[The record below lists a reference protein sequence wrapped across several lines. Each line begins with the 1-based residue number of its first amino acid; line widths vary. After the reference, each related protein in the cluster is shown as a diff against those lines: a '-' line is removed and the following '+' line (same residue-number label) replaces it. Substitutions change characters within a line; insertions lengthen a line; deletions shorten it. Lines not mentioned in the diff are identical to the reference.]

1 MCNLSVLL
9 PRFNSFDF
17 LNWYFHP
24 IRIKYLIKTWLE
36 KQKGGKILQ
45 EFCKNSAK
53 TAKVLQKYPE
63 NPLMVRILIS

>member
-1 MCNLSVLL
+1 MCVLL
-9 PRFNSFDF
+9 PCFNSFDF
-17 LNWYFHP
+17 LNWYFQR

-36 KQKGGKILQ
+36 KQIGGKILQ
-45 EFCKNSAK
+45 EFCQNSGK